1 MSEFDFA
8 ALFSED
14 YLYFY
19 EPHLTPERNER
30 EVNLIWH
37 LLQLQAKKRYLI

>member
-1 MSEFDFA
+1 MSEFDFT